1 MRLKHIL
8 KPTVAEVSP
17 TATSETC
24 NPTRLKVVKTSKIAV
39 FYNFYRFR
47 VGLAPPLKS
56 PSNANTS
63 LQNSIL
69 PIFDFSEPVFCA
81 ILSKKI

>member
-17 TATSETC
+17 TATSETY
-24 NPTRLKVVKTSKIAV
+24 NPTRLKQVKTSKIAV

-47 VGLAPPLKS
+47 GGLAPL
-56 PSNANTS
+56 SNPPQIQS
-63 LQNSIL
+63 
-69 PIFDFSEPVFCA
+69 
-81 ILSKKI
+81 